1 MTEYFVTFYTKL
13 SAKSEADLRRKAEA
27 SAEAMSKCLKKKVY
41 EHGYLEVE
49 KTDRAVQTTLGDMI

>member
-13 SAKSEADLRRKAEA
+13 SAKSEADLRRKAEKV
-27 SAEAMSKCLKKKVY
+27 AEQMSKCIKKKVN

-49 KTDRAVQTTLGDMI
+49 KTDKAVQTTLGD